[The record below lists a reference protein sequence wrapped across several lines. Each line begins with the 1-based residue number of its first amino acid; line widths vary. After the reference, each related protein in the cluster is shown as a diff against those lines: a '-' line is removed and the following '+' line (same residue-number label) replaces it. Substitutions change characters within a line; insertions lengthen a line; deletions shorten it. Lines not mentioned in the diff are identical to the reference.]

1 MIGHALKF
9 FDRTAFLVGETNIR
23 SRRAMEKIGGRLT
36 DRVQDTELAGRTIR
50 HVIYVIDRDD
60 FSRGP
65 LAAALFI

>member
-1 MIGHALKF
+1 
-9 FDRTAFLVGETNIR
+9 
-23 SRRAMEKIGGRLT
+23 
-36 DRVQDTELAGRTIR
+36 VQDTELAGRTIR